1 VLGRV
6 EKSAVVSPAPSRAL
20 TPAVRT
26 TARELATP
34 TPVVVFR
41 STGPVAA
48 LDRWGPAALIALGAV
63 VFVMIHLYGIAAP
76 FSYGH
81 YGFHGGEY
89 ATWARGTLRFHT
101 IYPVNVPGWA
111 PPLARNYYIHH
122 PVLPH
127 QIAVLGFLLFGEHEY
142 AIRLAAMLAPLASL
156 GLIAALT
163 WRWMGRFEAGFAAL
177 LFAIL
182 PVNVWYGSHIDQGFP
197 SIACLLGF
205 LWFYLDWLATARW
218 RSAVLAL
225 VLQAGA
231 GFFEWSPYSAF
242 VVLFGHAVVTAVR
255 RRGRHVKFAA
265 LQPLAVIVPLGF
277 HAILVT
283 RAGLWDDLLGAYR
296 TRTSTVA
303 WSPFISRM
311 NEYGQT
317 LYGAVIMAVVAAWV
331 VALAVRLIRR
341 RARARDLIAASFAFA
356 LVHHGLTFREEVVT
370 HAYRLIFGN
379 VVATLAAADLLHV
392 LVKLVAARLVGS
404 PTGDGARDR
413 RRELPLRAVAVGGA
427 LLVLLPT
434 AQLARAGQLESR
446 AHGGIPGWTTFNA
459 ELDKSVLAKRAHDL
473 TRPGDIIYFHG
484 TYPYPPPHRK
494 DCAFYYDKD
503 LRERVSLRAMEQLT
517 PAERAHAVLILA
529 PGALGPDDAMTY
541 ARLAV
546 AHPVFRVG
554 PFALV
559 DLRDASP
566 RYEAVRLLPPPPGSR
581 SRLRAYLDGP
591 YPWPH
596 LVPDAALASS
606 ERAALEARLAA
617 ADLARAATAPA
628 SR

>member
-6 EKSAVVSPAPSRAL
+6 EKSADVSPAPSPAL
-20 TPAVRT
+20 TPPVR
-26 TARELATP
+26 AIERDLPTP
-34 TPVVVFR
+34 TPVVVR
-41 STGPVAA
+41 TPGPAA
-48 LDRWGPAALIALGAV
+48 ELDQWGPPALIALGALLFV
-63 VFVMIHLYGIAAP
+63 VIHLYGIAAP

-163 WRWMGRFEAGFAAL
+163 WRWIGRFEAGFAAI

-205 LWFYLDWLATARW
+205 LWFYLDWLATGRW

-242 VVLFGHAVVTAVR
+242 VVLFGHAVVLAVR
-255 RRGRHVKFAA
+255 RRGRYVKFAA
-265 LQPLAVIVPLGF
+265 LQPLAVIVPLAF

-283 RAGLWDDLLGAYR
+283 RAGLWDDLLAAYR

-303 WSPFISRM
+303 WSPFVSRM
-311 NEYGQT
+311 GEYGRT
-317 LYGAVIMAVVAAWV
+317 LYGSVIMVVVAIWF

-341 RARARDLIAASFAFA
+341 RARPRDLVAASFAFA

-379 VVATLAAADLLHV
+379 VVATLAAVDLLHV
-392 LVKLVAARLVGS
+392 LVKLVAARLVG
-404 PTGDGARDR
+404 PGGDGARDR
-413 RRELPLRAVAVGGA
+413 RREVPLRAVAVGGA

-434 AQLARAGQLESR
+434 AHLARAGQLESR

-459 ELDKSVLAKRAHDL
+459 ELDKAVLAKRAHDL
-473 TRPGDIIYFHG
+473 TRPGDIIYFHA

-503 LRERVSLRAMEQLT
+503 LRERVSLRAMAQLT
-517 PAERAHAVLILA
+517 PAERAHAVLVLA
-529 PGALGPDDAMTY
+529 PGALGPDEANTY

-559 DLRDASP
+559 DLRDPDP

-606 ERAALEARLAA
+606 ERAALEARSLAA
-617 ADLARAATAPA
+617 AGLTAPA